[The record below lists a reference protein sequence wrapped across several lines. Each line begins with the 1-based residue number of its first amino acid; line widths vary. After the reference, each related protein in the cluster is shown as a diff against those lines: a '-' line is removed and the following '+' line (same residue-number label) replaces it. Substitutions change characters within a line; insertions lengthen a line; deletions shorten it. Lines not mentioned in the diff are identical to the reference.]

1 MALDWSKEI
10 SFSGLRKRGPKQSD
24 AYPTKTYMN
33 LAVAD
38 RKSLEARKIV
48 PVAIIVVVFL
58 ALFLKFGVFDFV
70 AQVNAKQ
77 AELSQ
82 ARQTL
87 SSVEAKLANYDEV
100 LAEYQSYASAQL
112 ASDSSS
118 VNTLDALDLVN
129 RRISPVASIVS
140 LSFEQN
146 SLLLN
151 LSNITLSAA
160 GDLVSSLYQE
170 PIVANVTV
178 STASTGS
185 SNSDAPMVTM
195 TITLQK
201 AGD

>member
-1 MALDWSKEI
+1 M
-10 SFSGLRKRGPKQSD
+10 
-24 AYPTKTYMN
+24 
-33 LAVAD
+33 
-38 RKSLEARKIV
+38 
-48 PVAIIVVVFL
+48 
-58 ALFLKFGVFDFV
+58 
-70 AQVNAKQ
+70 
-77 AELSQ
+77 
-82 ARQTL
+82 
-87 SSVEAKLANYDEV
+87 

-112 ASDSSS
+112 ASDSGS

>member
-1 MALDWSKEI
+1 MALDWNKEI
-10 SFSGLRKRGPKQSD
+10 SFTGLRKRGAKQSD

-38 RKSLEARKIV
+38 HKTHELRKVVPAAVIV
-48 PVAIIVVVFL
+48 IVAVVV
-58 ALFLKFGVFDFV
+58 FLKFGVFDFI

-77 AELSQ
+77 AELAQ
-82 ARQTL
+82 QQQTL
-87 SSVEAKLANYDEV
+87 ASVEAKLANYDEV

-112 ASDSSS
+112 ASDSDS
-118 VNTLDALDLVN
+118 VSTLQALDLVS
-129 RRISPVASIVS
+129 RRITPVASVAS
-140 LSFEQN
+140 LSYEKN

-178 STASTGS
+178 STATTGVA
-185 SNSDAPMVTM
+185 NSDSPTVTM
-195 TITLQK
+195 AITLQK

>member
-48 PVAIIVVVFL
+48 PVAIIVVVAL